1 MRAKNGE
8 IFMWKNII
16 KANTIDEAAKKVVLS
31 ASMLD
36 SLEFSA
42 KGLNRN
48 TEAGFVHGKLEGRI
62 QDFKDDFASLLLA
75 VAESHKKSAKLD
87 NDDKYMLG
95 VAKELEDLANK
106 IKE

>member
-1 MRAKNGE
+1 MDWTK
-8 IFMWKNII
+8 IL

-36 SLEFSA
+36 NLEFSA

-48 TEAGFVHGKLEGRI
+48 TKAGFVHGKLEGRI

-75 VAESHKKSAKLD
+75 VAESHKKSANLD
-87 NDDKYMLG
+87 NDKYMLG